1 MLDISMLG
9 EVLGNYRVV
18 EPLDSGGMGSV
29 YRAEHTHLGK
39 LAAIKLLR
47 PELTTNAEIVQRFF
61 NEAKAA
67 TAVRHPGIIEVYDFG
82 YTKDGQAYFV
92 MELLDG
98 EPLGKRVKT
107 QGRLSEVE
115 AARIAKGIAN
125 VLKAAHAKGIV
136 HRDLKPDNVFLI
148 PDDEGDRVKVL
159 DFGVAKLADVF
170 PAETRHT
177 QTGALMGTPLYMAPE
192 QARSAAAIDHRAD
205 LYSLGCILYELITGI
220 PPFNAEGAGEIIAL
234 QMFSPPQPLRD
245 RLAQVSPELEAIVM
259 KLLEKEPDQRYQNA
273 ADVVTA
279 LAGVAPRLSS
289 RVSAEL
295 PNAGL
300 SSPRFTYTPSQQ
312 LTVPTRGQLKG
323 TLEDERPTEFVP
335 GKKSSM
341 PLVAGIVTVVL
352 AGGVAVFALT
362 RSSDEPPPPA
372 PAVVEPGS
380 NVAPVDAVPAKT
392 VDKTP
397 EKTVEKSPVLDQK
410 PTTSTEDII
419 ATPET
424 GSGSTPDKKPKG
436 TPKKGGAK
444 AEVAGTPV
452 TRPDGVEPL
461 KTPDPMTKPTTEP
474 ADVRTPITQ
483 KPLETTIDD
492 DDEKKTTP

>member
-1 MLDISMLG
+1 MLG

-18 EPLDSGGMGSV
+18 EALDSGGMGSV
-29 YRAEHTHLGK
+29 YRAEHTQLGK

-98 EPLGKRVKT
+98 EPLGKRIKA

-148 PDDEGDRVKVL
+148 PGDEGDRVKVL

-205 LYSLGCILYELITGI
+205 LYSLGCVLYELLAGI

-259 KLLEKEPDQRYQNA
+259 KLLEKEPEQRYQNA

-279 LAGVAPRLSS
+279 LSGVASRLSA
-289 RVSAEL
+289 RLSAEL

-312 LTVPTRGQLKG
+312 LTVPSRGPLTG
-323 TLEDERPTEFVP
+323 TLQDDRPTEFVP

-352 AGGVAVFALT
+352 AGGAAVFALAQ
-362 RSSDEPPPPA
+362 SSDEPSKTA

-380 NVAPVDAVPAKT
+380 NATKPAETGPGKKT
-392 VDKTP
+392 VDTATGKAPETTIVKTP
-397 EKTVEKSPVLDQK
+397 DKAPEKNVPVA
-410 PTTSTEDII
+410 PPDIV
-419 ATPET
+419 ATPVT
-424 GSGSTPDKKPKG
+424 TPDKKPKG
-436 TPKKGGAK
+436 TPKKGGTK
-444 AEVAGTPV
+444 PEVAGTPV

-461 KTPDPMTKPTTEP
+461 GTPDDPNKPTTTP
-474 ADVRTPITQ
+474 DVRTPITQ
-483 KPLETTIDD
+483 KPLETSID
-492 DDEKKTTP
+492 DDEKKKTP